1 MANILIA
8 TGNAHKFQEIEAI
21 MGKFADLS
29 LNLVYLDKNYKI
41 EIIEDRETYE
51 ENAKV
56 KVEGYLKFL
65 EENPE
70 LKAELNLDF
79 ILSEDSGLEVD
90 CLGGEPGLFTA
101 RYAGENASD
110 AENIEKL
117 LKTMAL
123 KKECSENRRAKFV
136 CHACLYDIKKNSFE
150 FFYGELTGLI
160 AKEISGTKGF
170 GYDPVFI
177 VPEYNKTVAQIAAEE
192 KNAIS
197 HRAVAFGKVAEA
209 VKTNYAVTTNL
220 KR

>member
-1 MANILIA
+1 MTNILIA

-21 MGKFADLS
+21 MGKFAGLS
-29 LNLVYLDKNYKI
+29 LNLVYLDKSYRV
-41 EIIEDRETYE
+41 EIVEDRETYE
-51 ENAKV
+51 ENAKT

-65 EENPE
+65 EENPK
-70 LKAELNLDF
+70 LRTELNLDF
-79 ILSEDSGLEVD
+79 IISEDSGLEVR

-110 AENIEKL
+110 IANIEKL
-117 LKTMAL
+117 LSNMRF
-123 KKECSENRRAKFV
+123 KKECAENRRAKFV

-150 FFYGELTGLI
+150 YFYGELKGLI
-160 AKEISGTKGF
+160 AEEISGTKGF

-177 VPEYNKTVAQIAAEE
+177 VPEFNKTAAQIGEEE

-209 VKTNYAVTTNL
+209 IKSSQF
-220 KR
+220 

>member
-21 MGKFADLS
+21 MGKFAGLS
-29 LNLVYLDKNYKI
+29 LNLVYLDKSYRV
-41 EIIEDRETYE
+41 EIVEDRETYE
-51 ENAKV
+51 DNAKT
-56 KVEGYLKFL
+56 KAEGYLKFL

-70 LKAELNLDF
+70 LRTELNLDF
-79 ILSEDSGLEVD
+79 IISEDSGLEVE
-90 CLGGEPGLFTA
+90 CLEGAPGLFTA

-110 AENIEKL
+110 IANIEKL
-117 LKTMAL
+117 LSGMRL
-123 KKECSENRRAKFV
+123 ERECAENRRAKFV

-150 FFYGELTGLI
+150 YFYGELKGLI
-160 AKEISGTKGF
+160 AEEISGTKGF

-177 VPEYNKTVAQIAAEE
+177 VPEFNKTAAQIGAEE

-209 VKTNYAVTTNL
+209 IKL
-220 KR
+220 IK

>member
-1 MANILIA
+1 MINILIA

-29 LNLVYLDKNYKI
+29 LNLVYLDKSYKVDI
-41 EIIEDRETYE
+41 VEDRETYK

-65 EENPE
+65 EENPK

-79 ILSEDSGLEVD
+79 IISEDSGLEAG
-90 CLGGEPGLFTA
+90 CLDGEPGLFTA

-110 AENIEKL
+110 EENIEKL
-117 LKTMAL
+117 LRNMTL
-123 KKECSENRRAKFV
+123 KKECAENRSAKFV
-136 CHACLYDIKKNSFE
+136 CHACLYDVKKNSFE
-150 FFYGELTGLI
+150 YFYGELKGLI
-160 AKEISGTKGF
+160 AGEISGTKGF

-177 VPEYNKTVAQIAAEE
+177 VPQFNKTAAQISADE

-197 HRAVAFGKVAEA
+197 HRAAAFGKVAEA
-209 VKTNYAVTTNL
+209 IKTKSL
-220 KR
+220 QF